1 MRSIWTGTISFL
13 LISFNVKLYNAIE
26 TSEKISF
33 NQLHSGC
40 NGAIGYTKQCKKC
53 DAVVTS
59 YEIVKGYEYDKGQFV
74 IVTPDEI
81 SSIAPKSNES
91 IEVIGFIDPNEV
103 PTTYFDVSY
112 FVAPNGV
119 SAGNAQQTLQQAQTF
134 YRSMKSQ
141 VIEHGRSPDDT
152 KILPG
157 VFPVV
162 GRTQSEAED
171 LYAQLQNLVDPVV
184 GMGLL
189 TTQLGDVDLST
200 FDLDK
205 PLPELPLTEG
215 SQSKQK
221 LIYEQARSKGL
232 TIRQLYQA
240 VSAGRCHRFLL
251 GTADIIADQLE
262 DWFLNEG
269 SNGFNV
275 LPPYLPNQLTDFVDT
290 ASTNNKP

>member
-59 YEIVKGYEYDKGQFV
+59 DEIVKGYEYDKGQFV

-103 PTTYFDVSY
+103 PTTYFDASY

-119 SAGNAQQTLQQAQTF
+119 SAGKAYSLLRDAMNATGLIAIAKVILRDREELITLSPNSDGLILQKLHYRHEVRTQTDVPGISSLPATNQNELELAQSLVEQSVTRF
-134 YRSMKSQ
+134 DEIDTTDHFHTNLKQML
-141 VIEHGRSPDDT
+141 DT
-152 KILPG
+152 KIAG
-157 VFPVV
+157 GTIEVKKDKSTTAPVV
-162 GRTQSEAED
+162 DIMSALRAS
-171 LYAQLQNLVDPVV
+171 
-184 GMGLL
+184 
-189 TTQLGDVDLST
+189 LS
-200 FDLDK
+200 
-205 PLPELPLTEG
+205 
-215 SQSKQK
+215 
-221 LIYEQARSKGL
+221 ARSQKQ
-232 TIRQLYQA
+232 T
-240 VSAGRCHRFLL
+240 
-251 GTADIIADQLE
+251 
-262 DWFLNEG
+262 
-269 SNGFNV
+269 
-275 LPPYLPNQLTDFVDT
+275 T
-290 ASTNNKP
+290 ASTTAPTLTLLEPTTKASKRKRKTA

>member
-59 YEIVKGYEYDKGQFV
+59 DEIVKGYEYDKGQFV

-103 PTTYFDVSY
+103 PTTYFDASY

-119 SAGNAQQTLQQAQTF
+119 SAGKAYSLLRDAMNATGLIAIAKVILRDREELITLSPNSDGLILQKLHYRHEVRTQTDVPGISSLPATNQNELELAQSLVEQSITRF
-134 YRSMKSQ
+134 DEIDTTDHFHTNLRQML
-141 VIEHGRSPDDT
+141 DT
-152 KILPG
+152 KIAG
-157 VFPVV
+157 GTIEVKKDKSTTAPVV
-162 GRTQSEAED
+162 DIMSALRAS
-171 LYAQLQNLVDPVV
+171 
-184 GMGLL
+184 
-189 TTQLGDVDLST
+189 LS
-200 FDLDK
+200 
-205 PLPELPLTEG
+205 
-215 SQSKQK
+215 
-221 LIYEQARSKGL
+221 ARSQKP
-232 TIRQLYQA
+232 A
-240 VSAGRCHRFLL
+240 
-251 GTADIIADQLE
+251 
-262 DWFLNEG
+262 
-269 SNGFNV
+269 
-275 LPPYLPNQLTDFVDT
+275 T
-290 ASTNNKP
+290 ASSTAPTLTLLEPTTKASKRKRKTA

>member
-59 YEIVKGYEYDKGQFV
+59 DEIVKGYEYDKGQFV

-103 PTTYFDVSY
+103 PTTYFDASY

-119 SAGNAQQTLQQAQTF
+119 SAGKAYSLLRDAMNATGLIAIAKVILRDREELITLSPNSDGLILQKLH
-134 YRSMKSQ
+134 YRHE
-141 VIEHGRSPDDT
+141 V
-152 KILPG
+152 
-157 VFPVV
+157 
-162 GRTQSEAED
+162 RTQTDVPGISSLPRYEPKRTRA
-171 LYAQLQNLVDPVV
+171 V
-184 GMGLL
+184 GPI
-189 TTQLGDVDLST
+189 TRRTKHYSV
-200 FDLDK
+200 
-205 PLPELPLTEG
+205 
-215 SQSKQK
+215 
-221 LIYEQARSKGL
+221 
-232 TIRQLYQA
+232 
-240 VSAGRCHRFLL
+240 
-251 GTADIIADQLE
+251 
-262 DWFLNEG
+262 
-269 SNGFNV
+269 
-275 LPPYLPNQLTDFVDT
+275 
-290 ASTNNKP
+290 

>member
-59 YEIVKGYEYDKGQFV
+59 DEIVKGYEYDKGQFV

-103 PTTYFDVSY
+103 PTTYFDASY

-119 SAGNAQQTLQQAQTF
+119 SAGKAYSLLRDAMNATGLIAIAKVILRDREELITLSPNSDGLILQKLHYRHEVRTQTDVPGISSLPATNQNELELAQSLVEQSITQF
-134 YRSMKSQ
+134 DEIDTTDHFHTNLRQML
-141 VIEHGRSPDDT
+141 DT
-152 KILPG
+152 KIAG
-157 VFPVV
+157 GTIEVKKDKSTTAPVV
-162 GRTQSEAED
+162 DIMSALRAS
-171 LYAQLQNLVDPVV
+171 
-184 GMGLL
+184 
-189 TTQLGDVDLST
+189 LS
-200 FDLDK
+200 
-205 PLPELPLTEG
+205 
-215 SQSKQK
+215 
-221 LIYEQARSKGL
+221 ARSQ
-232 TIRQLYQA
+232 TPA
-240 VSAGRCHRFLL
+240 
-251 GTADIIADQLE
+251 
-262 DWFLNEG
+262 
-269 SNGFNV
+269 
-275 LPPYLPNQLTDFVDT
+275 T
-290 ASTNNKP
+290 ASSTAPTLTLLEPTTKASKRKRKTA